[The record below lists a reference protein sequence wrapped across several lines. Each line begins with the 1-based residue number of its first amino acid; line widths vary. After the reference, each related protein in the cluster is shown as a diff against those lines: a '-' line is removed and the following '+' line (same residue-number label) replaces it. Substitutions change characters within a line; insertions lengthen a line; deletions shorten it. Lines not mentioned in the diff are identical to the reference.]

1 MNLVIFGA
9 PGCGKGTQ
17 SERLIDKYG
26 FYHISTGELLRENI
40 ARKTPLGVTAE
51 KYISQ
56 GHLIPDELMLSI
68 IDELLD
74 SPEVKG
80 KDIIFDGF
88 PRTVKQAEE
97 LEKLLARRSGS
108 VDAVIG
114 LDVPEEMLIERLINR
129 GKETGRADD
138 NIDTIKER
146 LTVYHNQTMPLR
158 KFYEERG
165 NYIPVDGSKSVDEI
179 ATAIS
184 HHISHHKRP
193 K

>member
-40 ARKTPLGVTAE
+40 ARKTPLGITAD

-68 IDELLD
+68 IDQLLD
-74 SPEVKG
+74 SPEVQG

-97 LEKLLARRSGS
+97 LEKLLEKRHGN

-114 LDVPEEMLIERLINR
+114 LDVPEELLIERLLNR
-129 GKETGRADD
+129 GKESGRADD

-146 LTVYHNQTMPLR
+146 LEVYHNQTMPLR

-165 NYIPVDGSKSVDEI
+165 RYLAVDGSRSIDDIHSTISKHVD
-179 ATAIS
+179 TL
-184 HHISHHKRP
+184 K

>member
-1 MNLVIFGA
+1 MNLIIFGA

-26 FYHISTGELLRENI
+26 FYHISTGELLRDQI
-40 ARKTPLGVTAE
+40 KRRTPLGLTAD

-74 SPEVKG
+74 TQEVSG
-80 KDIIFDGF
+80 KNIIFDGF

-97 LEKLLARRSGS
+97 LEHLLEKRGGK

-114 LDVPEEMLIERLINR
+114 LDVPEEQLIERLINR
-129 GKETGRADD
+129 GKESGRADD
-138 NIDTIKER
+138 NLETIKER
-146 LTVYHNQTMPLR
+146 LQVYHNQTQPLR
-158 KFYEERG
+158 EFYVKRG
-165 NYIPVDGSKSVDEI
+165 NFNAVDGSKSIDAI
-179 ATAIS
+179 AEAIAGV
-184 HHISHHKRP
+184 INDLK